1 MRWPPTRS
9 SAAPKAHAARPVD
22 RFRRRRPAPPF
33 KQPAAR
39 PMTAPMPSSRT
50 RWLALVLLGLALL
63 LPFATPAADWSR
75 WDSPAFEHLTV
86 RAGLPHATTTA
97 FAQDRDGLMWIGTF
111 GGLVRYDGYRVQVF
125 RQSGGGGLP
134 DNYIRALQA
143 APDGSLIVGTSAGGL
158 ARFDPRDN
166 RFSTYD
172 ASPEHGTG
180 PHILTLAPDG
190 TGGFW
195 IGGQNGLSH
204 LRADLR
210 TIERPPVDAGL
221 PADVAV
227 FAVRQ
232 DRRGDLWVGS
242 GDGLY
247 LRRTGSA
254 RFVRFRSDDAAAGP
268 VLDEDVWA
276 LREDAAGNLWVGS
289 GTRGVAVIDHQGHA
303 RVPPGL
309 GGDSPAIQHRTIRD
323 LLAAPGGRL
332 WIATD
337 GVGVAV
343 YDPARGTLE
352 TLRHDNAR
360 GASLGGNIVRALF
373 VDRSSGLWAATEID
387 ASRCDT
393 RPTIVHTLDGLAVF
407 GRQDATLDENVRSV
421 HADRSGTIW
430 LGFNRGRI
438 ARVDPASGR
447 IRLLTLG
454 GAQQDQDVR
463 AIDTLADGRIV
474 AGARGLVTID
484 PVSLA
489 VRPWSLD
496 GLDTRPIL
504 ALRAWHD
511 ELLVGT
517 YDGLYRVDSGGHV
530 THYQHRPDD
539 PRSLVDD
546 QVRNIAVLSDGSV
559 WISTSGGVS
568 ILRPGADAFENLVH
582 EGGDPHSLPQNYAG
596 SVVELGGRIWVGTY
610 GGLASTPA
618 AAPGPRGY
626 RFTVLRGSDG
636 LGSDNVAS
644 VLADRLGRLWIATA
658 NGLAVYE
665 PASGRIRSLGE
676 RDGLSARFYNH
687 RTAAL
692 GPAGELLFGGLSGLT
707 VIEPSPQARP
717 RQADAPLPVTAAVA
731 DGTPLPYASLP
742 TVRRALPLHNVHAL
756 RLDFA
761 LLDYTATD
769 DVRYRYRLEGFD
781 SQWTELEPGVPPSAA
796 FTNLPGGSYRLWLQA
811 DIPGLHAH
819 TVRNVIPLQVQ
830 GRWFE
835 RGWMRIALVLLG
847 IALVYLVVRL
857 RTRYLLARADRLAQ
871 LVQERTRD
879 LQEANERLN
888 RLASVD
894 ELTGLLNRREL
905 MRQLDL
911 AHETAQRTGAP
922 LSILM
927 LDLDAFKTLND
938 THGHQAGDAALRS
951 AAQRVAAL
959 CRKDDRLGRYGGE
972 ELMVLMQGTDL
983 ATAARHAEAIRSAI
997 EAMEVDHGEHR
1008 LRLTASIGAAQ
1019 LKPGERTHELIARA
1033 DARLYRAKRDG
1044 RNRVAASSDG

>member
-1 MRWPPTRS
+1 MPS
-9 SAAPKAHAARPVD
+9 VKLFAH
-22 RFRRRRPAPPF
+22 
-33 KQPAAR
+33 R
-39 PMTAPMPSSRT
+39 PMTGRMRSFPSI

-63 LPFATPAADWSR
+63 LPSTTVAAAPAIDWSR
-75 WDSPAFEHLTV
+75 WDHLAFEHLTV

-125 RQSGGGGLP
+125 RQADGLP

-172 ASPEHGTG
+172 ASPDHGTG
-180 PHILTLAPDG
+180 PHILALAPDG
-190 TGGFW
+190 AGGFW

-204 LRADLR
+204 LRAGLR
-210 TIERPPVDAGL
+210 TIERPVGTGL
-221 PADVAV
+221 PANLAV
-227 FAVRQ
+227 FAVRA
-232 DRRGDLWVGS
+232 DRHGNLWVGS
-242 GDGLY
+242 GEGLY
-247 LRRTGSA
+247 LRRAGAA
-254 RFVRFRSDDAAAGP
+254 RFVRFHGDDAAAGP

-289 GTRGVAVIDHQGHA
+289 GTRGVAVIDRQGHA

-309 GGDSPAIQHRTIRD
+309 DGDAPAIQHRTVRD
-323 LLAAPGGRL
+323 VLASPDGRL

-337 GVGVAV
+337 GVGVAI
-343 YDPARGTLE
+343 YDPKVRTLE

-360 GASLGGNIVRALF
+360 ATSLGGNIVRALF
-373 VDRSSGLWAATEID
+373 LDHSSGLWAATEID

-393 RPTIVHTLDGLAVF
+393 RPTIVHTLDALALSD
-407 GRQDATLDENVRSV
+407 RHDATFDENVRSV
-421 HADRSGTIW
+421 YTDRHGTIW
-430 LGFNRGRI
+430 LGFNRGRL
-438 ARVDPASGR
+438 ARVDPASGQ

-463 AIDTLADGRIV
+463 AIDALPDGRIV

-489 VRPWSLD
+489 IRPWSVD
-496 GLDTRPIL
+496 GLDARPIL
-504 ALRAWHD
+504 ALRAWRD

-517 YDGLYRVDSGGHV
+517 YDGVYRIDGAGHV
-530 THYQHRPDD
+530 THDRHDPDD

-546 QVRNIAVLSDGSV
+546 QVRNIAELSDGSV
-559 WISTSGGVS
+559 WIATSGGIS
-568 ILRPGADAFENLVH
+568 ILRPGVRGFENLVH
-582 EGGDPHSLPQNYAG
+582 EDGDPGSLPQNYAG

-618 AAPGPRGY
+618 APLGPHGY
-626 RFTVLRGSDG
+626 RFTVLRGHDG

-658 NGLAVYE
+658 SGLAVYE

-676 RDGLSARFYNH
+676 RDGLGARFYNH

-692 GPAGELLFGGLSGLT
+692 GPSGELLFGGLTGLT
-707 VIEPSPQARP
+707 VIEPAPQARP
-717 RQADAPLPVTAAVA
+717 RQPDAPLAVTMAAR
-731 DGTPLPYASLP
+731 DGTPLPYAALP
-742 TVRRALPLHNVHAL
+742 TARRSLSLDDVHAL
-756 RLDFA
+756 RLGFS

-781 SQWTELEPGVPPSAA
+781 AQWTELDPGVPPAAA

-811 DIPGLHAH
+811 DIPGLHAR
-819 TVRNVIPLQVQ
+819 TVRSVIPLEVR
-830 GRWFE
+830 GRWYE
-835 RGWMRIALVLLG
+835 RAWVRTGLALLAAALIYLL
-847 IALVYLVVRL
+847 VRL
-857 RTRYLLARADRLAQ
+857 RTRYLLARADRLTQ
-871 LVQERTRD
+871 LVRERTRE

-905 MRQLDL
+905 MHQLEL
-911 AHETAQRTGAP
+911 AHDAAQRTGAP

-927 LDLDAFKTLND
+927 LDLDAFKALND
-938 THGHQAGDAALRS
+938 THGHQAGDAVLRS
-951 AAQRVAAL
+951 AAQQVASL

-972 ELMVLMQGTDL
+972 ELMVVMPGADL
-983 ATAARHAEAIRSAI
+983 ATAAQRAEVIRSAI
-997 EAMEVDHGEHR
+997 EAMEVDHGEHC
-1008 LRLTASIGAAQ
+1008 LRLTASFGAAQ
-1019 LKPGERTHELIARA
+1019 LKSGERTHELIARA

-1044 RNRVAASSDG
+1044 RNRVAAS

>member
-1 MRWPPTRS
+1 ML
-9 SAAPKAHAARPVD
+9 
-22 RFRRRRPAPPF
+22 
-33 KQPAAR
+33 
-39 PMTAPMPSSRT
+39 SSRPL
-50 RWLALVLLGLALL
+50 RWLALALLGLALL
-63 LPFATPAADWSR
+63 LPATTIAAAPAADWSH
-75 WDSPAFEHLTV
+75 WDSLAFEHLTV

-97 FAQDRDGLMWIGTF
+97 FAQDRDGLIWIGTF
-111 GGLVRYDGYRVQVF
+111 GGLVRYDGYRMQVF
-125 RQSGGGGLP
+125 RQSGPGGLP

-172 ASPEHGTG
+172 ASPAHGTG
-180 PHILTLAPDG
+180 PHVLTLVPDG
-190 TGGFW
+190 AGGFW
-195 IGGQNGLSH
+195 VGGQNGLSH
-204 LRADLR
+204 LRNDLR
-210 TIERPPVDAGL
+210 TIERPSPDAGL

-232 DRRGDLWVGS
+232 DRRGNLWVGS
-242 GDGLY
+242 GEGLY
-247 LRRTGSA
+247 LRRASTTH
-254 RFVRFRSDDAAAGP
+254 FVRFHGDDAAARP
-268 VLDEDVWA
+268 VLDEDIWA

-289 GTRGVAVIDHQGHA
+289 GTRGVAVIDRQGHA

-309 GGDSPAIQHRTIRD
+309 DGDAPAIQHRTIRD
-323 LLAAPGGRL
+323 LLAAPDGRL

-343 YDPARGTLE
+343 YDPHHGTLDS
-352 TLRHDNAR
+352 LRHDNAR
-360 GASLGGNIVRALF
+360 PGSLGGNIVRALF
-373 VDRSSGLWAATEID
+373 LDRSNGLWAATEID

-393 RPTIVHTLDGLAVF
+393 RPTIVHTLDGLALF

-421 HADRSGTIW
+421 HTDRQGAIW
-430 LGFNRGRI
+430 LGFNRGRL
-438 ARVDPASGR
+438 ARVDPASGQ
-447 IRLLTLG
+447 IRLLTLD

-463 AIDTLADGRIV
+463 AIDTLPDGRIV

-489 VRPWSLD
+489 IRPWPLD

-504 ALRAWHD
+504 ALRTWRD

-517 YDGLYRVDSGGHV
+517 YDGLYRIDRTGHV
-530 THYQHRPDD
+530 THYQHEPGD

-559 WISTSGGVS
+559 WIATSGGIS
-568 ILRPGADAFENLVH
+568 ILRPDAGGFENLVH
-582 EGGDPHSLPQNYAG
+582 EDGNPGSLPQNYAG

-610 GGLASTPA
+610 GGLAATPA
-618 AAPGPRGY
+618 TPPGPHGY

-665 PASGRIRSLGE
+665 PATGRIRLLGA
-676 RDGLSARFYNH
+676 RDGLGARFYNH

-692 GPAGELLFGGLSGLT
+692 GPSGELLFGGLSGLT
-707 VIEPSPQARP
+707 VIEPTPQVRP
-717 RQADAPLPVTAAVA
+717 RQSDAPLAVTAALR
-731 DGTPLPYASLP
+731 DGKPLPYAALP
-742 TVRRALPLHNVHAL
+742 TARRPLPLDNVHAL
-756 RLDFA
+756 RLGFA

-781 SQWTELEPGVPPSAA
+781 AQWTELEAGVPPSAA
-796 FTNLPGGSYRLWLQA
+796 YTNLPGGNYRLWLQG
-811 DIPGLHAH
+811 DIPGLHAR
-819 TVRNVIPLQVQ
+819 TVQDVIALEVR
-830 GRWFE
+830 GRWYE
-835 RGWMRIALVLLG
+835 RGWVRIVLGLLG
-847 IALVYLVVRL
+847 VALVYLLVRL

-871 LVQERTRD
+871 LVQERTHE

-905 MRQLDL
+905 MRQLEL

-927 LDLDAFKTLND
+927 LDLDAFKALND

-972 ELMVLMQGTDL
+972 ELMVVMQGADL
-983 ATAARHAEAIRSAI
+983 ATAAQRAEAMRSAI
-997 EAMEVDHGEHR
+997 ATLEVDHGDHC

-1044 RNRVAASSDG
+1044 RNRVAAS